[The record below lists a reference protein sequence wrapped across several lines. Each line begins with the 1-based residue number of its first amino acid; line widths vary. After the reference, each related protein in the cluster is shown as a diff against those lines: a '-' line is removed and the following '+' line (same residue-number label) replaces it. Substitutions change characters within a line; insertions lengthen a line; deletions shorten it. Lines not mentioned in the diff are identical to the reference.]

1 MRVYKLNFK
10 KILAIVMVCVFAF
23 SGIGMAKA
31 KVGGGGMKAPTTT
44 SKSLAPSTQSKS
56 AAPSSEAPKTNA
68 ADTNRSNATTNSNT
82 ANTNTTN
89 NAATNNAATTNRT
102 NAANQATQ
110 QQSGSRWGSALRN
123 IGLFAGG
130 MMLGSMLSSM
140 FGMGGFM
147 GDVLGL
153 IANVVL
159 IGIVVMIIMAVFR
172 KFFGKKNEGNA
183 YASSQYTENNIRCA
197 NCGWV
202 SPDRNNPPKFCPE
215 CGSRMNGND
224 NFHQN
229 NYSEYNQYHNE
240 QDAQYQEPSS
250 RRIIDIT
257 PPKDK
262 DKF

>member
-1 MRVYKLNFK
+1 MRVCNLNLK

-31 KVGGGGMKAPTTT
+31 KVGGGGGMKAPTTT

-56 AAPSSEAPKTNA
+56 AAPQSEAPKTNA
-68 ADTNRSNATTNSNT
+68 ADTNRNNATTNSNT
-82 ANTNTTN
+82 ANTTN
-89 NAATNNAATTNRT
+89 NAATNNTVNRNNT
-102 NAANQATQ
+102 ANQANT

-130 MMLGSMLSSM
+130 MFLGSMLSNM

-153 IANVVL
+153 IANVVF
-159 IGIVVMIIMAVFR
+159 IGIVVMVIMAVFR

-183 YASSQYTENNIRCA
+183 YASSRYAENNIRCP

-224 NFHQN
+224 NFQQN
-229 NYSEYNQYHNE
+229 NYNGYNQYQNE
-240 QDAQYQEPSS
+240 QDAQYQEPSQHK
-250 RRIIDIT
+250 IIDIT